1 MSRLPRLRRRG
12 FLHDQRGQA
21 LAEYT
26 VITAAVV
33 VALVV
38 PFPAALFP
46 PSLAGKSFMTAML
59 DAYQAY
65 YTSFYY
71 VLNLPFP

>member
-1 MSRLPRLRRRG
+1 MIGLPRSWRLDRE
-12 FLHDQRGQA
+12 RGQA

-46 PSLAGKSFMTAML
+46 PSIAGKSFMTAML